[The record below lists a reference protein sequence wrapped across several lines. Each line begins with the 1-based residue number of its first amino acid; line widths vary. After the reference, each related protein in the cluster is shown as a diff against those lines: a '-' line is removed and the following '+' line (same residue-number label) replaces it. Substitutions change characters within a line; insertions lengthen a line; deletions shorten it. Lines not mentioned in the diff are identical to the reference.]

1 MLYHHSAAVRAGFIK
16 RLIPGGVIALRI
28 FFAAIEYL
36 AGFAL
41 AFKDIGAALRTF
53 YTNRVQDRLG
63 IAAFG
68 EVGASQ
74 ELAEASF
81 ADNHHGAVVALVAGN
96 VGYLQRYFDD
106 RNGHTCMVQ
115 LFFEGTVEVAEDL
128 ILGVL
133 LLGNLIQL
141 FLHLGGEAD
150 VDKLL
155 EVFGEHIHGHNAK
168 LGNEQLF
175 GLFDNVTAGK
185 QCNDGR
191 CKGAGAAD
199 ALLLQLLDERCFG
212 EVRRRLGEVLLCRH
226 ELVKQQLAAGFNVRH
241 LGVLFFIVIFA
252 VQLQEAREF
261 QYGACCAQLVVGSI
275 NRQSGNVINSVRH
288 LAGNNAVPDER
299 IQLQLVIGEVLL
311 HLGRGTHNAGR
322 TNRLMRVLSVLFGAV
337 MVFLRRAEFA
347 AEVLLDIVADF
358 ANSNLC
364 QTHGVSSHVGN
375 QADGGFAQGY
385 AFIKLLCEHHGLFGA
400 EVELFVGLLLH
411 AGGSKR
417 RYGVTLAFFFHCVAH
432 DVISLGERF
441 FRCSSLLLVV
451 QLQLFAL
458 IFYCFRFKELS
469 LAAFTQLGA
478 QCPVFYRYEIF
489 DFTVAVGNN
498 FGSNGLYAA
507 GAQAFADF
515 APQQRA
521 QLIAYDA
528 V

>member
-1 MLYHHSAAVRAGFIK
+1 MLYHHSAAVRAGFVK
-16 RLIPGGVIALRI
+16 RLVPGGVIAVRI
-28 FFAAIEYL
+28 SFAAIEDL

-41 AFKDIGAALRTF
+41 AFEDIGAALRTF
-53 YTNRVQDRLG
+53 YTNRVQNGFG

-74 ELAEASF
+74 ELAEAPL

-96 VGYLQRYFDD
+96 VGYLERDFND
-106 RNGHTCMVQ
+106 RNCHACVVQ
-115 LFFEGTVEVAEDL
+115 ILFEGTIEFAEDL
-128 ILGVL
+128 VLGVL
-133 LLGNLIQL
+133 LLSNLIQL
-141 FLHLGGEAD
+141 FLHLGSEAD
-150 VDKLL
+150 VDESL
-155 EVFGEHIHGHNAK
+155 EIFGEHIHGHNAK

-212 EVRRRLGEVLLCRH
+212 EVRRRLGEVLLCGH
-226 ELVKQQLAAGFNVRH
+226 ELVKQQLVARFDVRN

-261 QYGACCAQLVVGSI
+261 QYGACCAQLVVSSI
-275 NRQSGNVINSVRH
+275 NRQCGAVIYSVGH

-299 IQLQLVIGEVLL
+299 IQLQLVAGEVLL
-311 HLGRGTHNAGR
+311 HLGRGTQNAGR
-322 TNRLMRVLSVLFGAV
+322 TNRLMRVLRILFGAV
-337 MVFLRRAEFA
+337 MVGLGRTELA
-347 AEVLLDIVADF
+347 AKILLDIVADF
-358 ANSNLC
+358 VNGYVC
-364 QTHGVSSHVGN
+364 QTHGVGSHIGN
-375 QADGGFAQGY
+375 KADGGFAQRY

-411 AGGSKR
+411 GGGSKR
-417 RYGVTLAFFFHCVAH
+417 RYGVTLAFFFYCVAH
-432 DVISLGERF
+432 DIISLGECF
-441 FRCSSLLLVV
+441 LRCSCLLLIV

-458 IFYCFRFKELS
+458 IFYCFRLKELA

-478 QCPVFYRYEIF
+478 ECPVFYRHEIF

-498 FGSNGLYAA
+498 FSCNGLYAA
-507 GAQAFADF
+507 GAEALADF

-521 QLIAYDA
+521 
-528 V
+528 

>member
-1 MLYHHSAAVRAGFIK
+1 MQNGF
-16 RLIPGGVIALRI
+16 
-28 FFAAIEYL
+28 
-36 AGFAL
+36 
-41 AFKDIGAALRTF
+41 
-53 YTNRVQDRLG
+53 G

-96 VGYLQRYFDD
+96 VGYLERDFDD
-106 RNGHTCMVQ
+106 RNCHACVVQ
-115 LFFEGTVEVAEDL
+115 ILFEGTIEFAENL
-128 ILGVL
+128 VLSVL
-133 LLGNLIQL
+133 LFGNLIQL
-141 FLHLGGEAD
+141 FLHLGREAD
-150 VDKLL
+150 VDESLKI
-155 EVFGEHIHGHNAK
+155 FGEHIHGHNAK

-175 GLFDNVTAGK
+175 GFFDHVTAGK

-226 ELVKQQLAAGFNVRH
+226 ELVKQQLGARFDVRN

-261 QYGACCAQLVVGSI
+261 QHGACCAQLVVGSI
-275 NRQSGNVINSVRH
+275 NRQGGNVINSVRH
-288 LAGNNAVPDER
+288 LAGNNAVPDKR
-299 IQLQLVIGEVLL
+299 IQLQLVACEVLL
-311 HLGRGTHNAGR
+311 HLGRGTHDAGR

-358 ANSNLC
+358 ANGNLC
-364 QTHGVSSHVGN
+364 QTHGVGSHIGN

-385 AFIKLLCEHHGLFGA
+385 AFIKLLCKHHGLFGA

-417 RYGVTLAFFFHCVAH
+417 RYGVTLAFFFYCVTH
-432 DVISLGERF
+432 DVIGLGQCF
-441 FRCSSLLLVV
+441 LRCSCLLLVM

-478 QCPVFYRYEIF
+478 ECPVFYRHEIF

-498 FGSNGLYAA
+498 FGSNGLHASC
-507 GAQAFADF
+507 AQTLADF

>member
-1 MLYHHSAAVRAGFIK
+1 MLAFRTFFVK
-16 RLIPGGVIALRI
+16 RLIPSGVIAFRI

-36 AGFAL
+36 AGLAL
-41 AFKDIGAALRTF
+41 AFENIGTALRTF
-53 YTNRVQDRLG
+53 YANRVQNRLG

-74 ELAEASF
+74 KLAEASF
-81 ADNHHGAVVALVAGN
+81 ADNHHGAVIALVAGN
-96 VGYLQRYFDD
+96 VGYLERDFDD
-106 RNGHTCMVQ
+106 RNCHACVVQ
-115 LFFEGTVEVAEDL
+115 LLFEGTVEFAEDFV
-128 ILGVL
+128 LGVF

-150 VDKLL
+150 VDEFL
-155 EVFGEHIHGHNAK
+155 EIFGEHIHGHNAK

-212 EVRRRLGEVLLCRH
+212 EVRRRLGEVLLCRQQ
-226 ELVKQQLAAGFNVRH
+226 LVKQQLAAGFDVRN

-261 QYGACCAQLVVGSI
+261 QYGACCTQLVVGSI
-275 NRQSGNVINSVRH
+275 NRQGGNVINSVRH
-288 LAGNNAVPDER
+288 LTGNNAVPDER
-299 IQLQLVIGEVLL
+299 IQLELVVGEVLL
-311 HLGRGTHNAGR
+311 HLGRGTHDAGR

-358 ANSNLC
+358 GNGNLC
-364 QTHGVSSHVGN
+364 QTHGVGSHVGN
-375 QADGGFAQGY
+375 QADGGFAQRY
-385 AFIKLLCEHHGLFGA
+385 AFIKLLCKHHGLFSA

-417 RYGVTLAFFFHCVAH
+417 RYGVTLAFFFYCVAYNI
-432 DVISLGERF
+432 ISLGKCLLR
-441 FRCSSLLLVV
+441 SSGLLLVV
-451 QLQLFAL
+451 QLQLFAI
-458 IFYCFRFKELS
+458 IFYCFSFKELA

-478 QCPVFYRYEIF
+478 
-489 DFTVAVGNN
+489 
-498 FGSNGLYAA
+498 
-507 GAQAFADF
+507 
-515 APQQRA
+515 
-521 QLIAYDA
+521 
-528 V
+528 

>member
-1 MLYHHSAAVRAGFIK
+1 M
-16 RLIPGGVIALRI
+16 
-28 FFAAIEYL
+28 
-36 AGFAL
+36 
-41 AFKDIGAALRTF
+41 
-53 YTNRVQDRLG
+53 
-63 IAAFG
+63 
-68 EVGASQ
+68 
-74 ELAEASF
+74 
-81 ADNHHGAVVALVAGN
+81 
-96 VGYLQRYFDD
+96 
-106 RNGHTCMVQ
+106 
-115 LFFEGTVEVAEDL
+115 
-128 ILGVL
+128 
-133 LLGNLIQL
+133 
-141 FLHLGGEAD
+141 
-150 VDKLL
+150 
-155 EVFGEHIHGHNAK
+155 
-168 LGNEQLF
+168 
-175 GLFDNVTAGK
+175 
-185 QCNDGR
+185 
-191 CKGAGAAD
+191 
-199 ALLLQLLDERCFG
+199 
-212 EVRRRLGEVLLCRH
+212 LLCRH
-226 ELVKQQLAAGFNVRH
+226 ELVKQQLAAWFDVRN

-261 QYGACCAQLVVGSI
+261 QYGACCTQLVVGSI
-275 NRQSGNVINSVRH
+275 NRQGGNVINSVRH

-299 IQLQLVIGEVLL
+299 IQLQLVVGEVLL
-311 HLGRGTHNAGR
+311 HLGRGTHDAGR

-358 ANSNLC
+358 GNGNLC
-364 QTHGVSSHVGN
+364 QTHGVGSHVGN
-375 QADGGFAQGY
+375 KADGGFAQGY

-507 GAQAFADF
+507 GAQTLADF